1 LMVFNVLAQ
10 FIYILGTVL
19 SFAILI
25 RALMSWFMP
34 ADGGGLSRVLMDI
47 TEPVLA
53 PIRRVLP
60 PVGGI
65 DFSPLLAIVL
75 VTVISQILS
84 GWLAGSA

>member
-1 LMVFNVLAQ
+1 MTIFEILAQ
-10 FIYILGTVL
+10 FVSILGTVL
-19 SFAILI
+19 TFAILI

-34 ADGGGLSRVLMDI
+34 AGGGGMMSVLLDI

-75 VTVISQILS
+75 VQIVSQVMVSL
-84 GWLAGSA
+84 LAGAA

>member
-1 LMVFNVLAQ
+1 LIVFDTAAT
-10 FIYILGTVL
+10 FISILGTVL
-19 SFAILI
+19 SLAIFV

-34 ADGGGLSRVLMDI
+34 AGGSGLSRVLMDV

-75 VTVISQILS
+75 VQVVSQV
-84 GWLAGSA
+84 LASLLASSA